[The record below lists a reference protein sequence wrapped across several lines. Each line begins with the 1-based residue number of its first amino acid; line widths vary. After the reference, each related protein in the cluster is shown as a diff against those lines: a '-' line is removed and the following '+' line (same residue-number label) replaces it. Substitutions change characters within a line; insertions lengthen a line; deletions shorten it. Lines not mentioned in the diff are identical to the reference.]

1 MNEKVKLQKILAK
14 SKDMLSWCVY
24 RTVQK
29 CMMYL
34 ICLKILNMRAIL
46 AMHMLFYDKFVS
58 QSQTIG
64 RVTHNLPLIFHFLHR
79 IRCSPEKMYKQ
90 IWTMIGSLRI

>member
-1 MNEKVKLQKILAK
+1 MP
-14 SKDMLSWCVY
+14 
-24 RTVQK
+24 
-29 CMMYL
+29 
-34 ICLKILNMRAIL
+34 AIL
-46 AMHMLFYDKFVS
+46 AMHVLFYDKFVS

-90 IWTMIGSLRI
+90 I